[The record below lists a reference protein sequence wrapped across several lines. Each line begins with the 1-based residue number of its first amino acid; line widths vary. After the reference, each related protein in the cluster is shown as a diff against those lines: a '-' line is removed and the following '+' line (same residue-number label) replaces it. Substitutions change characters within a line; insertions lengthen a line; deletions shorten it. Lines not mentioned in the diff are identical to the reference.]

1 MPVSEALAAYDGSSL
16 AILRRVARC
25 KDCALAIP
33 LDPAE
38 LPWLPGDAAEQTTGY
53 MTCWRYSR
61 DDDPWIV
68 EADGFCA
75 WGYREEEL

>member
-25 KDCALAIP
+25 KDCALASP
-33 LDPAE
+33 LDPAK
-38 LPWLPGDAAEQTTGY
+38 LPWLPDDAAEQTTGY
-53 MTCWRYSR
+53 YRCARHSTY
-61 DDDPWIV
+61 DDPWIV

-75 WGYREEEL
+75 WGWEEDV